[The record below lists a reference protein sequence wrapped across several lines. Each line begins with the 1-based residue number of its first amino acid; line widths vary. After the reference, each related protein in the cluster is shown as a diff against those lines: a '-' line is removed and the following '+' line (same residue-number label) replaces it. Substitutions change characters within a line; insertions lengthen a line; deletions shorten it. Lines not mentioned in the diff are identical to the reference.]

1 MRTFAALSDRLQPH
15 TFSIKTLYFRPVR
28 EQYKPL
34 VDFMVVG
41 AQKCG
46 TTALWSYLNEHP
58 QIGMSHPKEAHVF
71 SASDYRPGQSP
82 QDIDRRYSNS
92 FTHCSGAEIR
102 GEATPIY
109 MYLPDIA
116 AELKRYNSELKVIV
130 MVRDPAE
137 RAISH
142 YYMESARGKENLPLW
157 LALLL
162 EPWRLWRCADPRLKK
177 SAYRVHSYRARGLY
191 SFQLRNLYRQ
201 FSRDQV
207 LVVSSH
213 ALLENHAAELRRIFG
228 FLGVRQDV
236 FLDKR
241 KLMHGDQFGKRKH
254 SIVYRML
261 HLTFLLEKK
270 RSRGLYQP

>member
-71 SASDYRPGQSP
+71 SAPNYRPGQSP

-137 RAISH
+137 RAISNYH
-142 YYMESARGKENLPLW
+142 MQLARKKENLPLW

-162 EPWRLWRCADPRLKK
+162 EPWRLWRCTEPRRKR
-177 SAYRVHSYRARGLY
+177 SAHRVHSYRARGLY
-191 SFQLRNLYRQ
+191 SFQLLNLYKY
-201 FSRDQV
+201 FPRDQV
-207 LVVSSH
+207 LIVSSDE
-213 ALLENHAAELRRIFG
+213 LLRNYKSVLRRIFR
-228 FLGVRQDV
+228 FLRVAQDIL
-236 FLDKR
+236 LDER
-241 KLMHGDQFGKRKH
+241 VLMHGDQFGKRGHPILYKIL
-254 SIVYRML
+254 S
-261 HLTFLLEKK
+261 LTFLLEKK
-270 RSRGLYQP
+270 RARGLYQL